1 MLEAKGNMLEMNA
14 DAICI
19 TTNGFVK
26 GNGASV
32 MGAGIARQIRD
43 LLPGIDKVLGQKI
56 AREGNNVHP
65 LIIHN
70 DMWIVSFPIKPIVEI
85 SDGTN
90 FVNHKFFEP
99 GTTIPGWACKAK
111 PDLIVQSCKQL
122 VKLAD
127 QYGWKKVLLPRP
139 GCGAGELQWK
149 DIKKV
154 IQPLLDDR
162 FVVCTY

>member
-1 MLEAKGNMLEMNA
+1 MTSESKGTVEA
-14 DAICI
+14 
-19 TTNGFVK
+19 V
-26 GNGASV
+26 
-32 MGAGIARQIRD
+32 
-43 LLPGIDKVLGQKI
+43 
-56 AREGNNVHP
+56 
-65 LIIHN
+65 
-70 DMWIVSFPIKPIVEI
+70 VET

-90 FVNHKFFEP
+90 FVNHKFFGP

-127 QYGWKKVLLPRP
+127 QYGWKKILLPRP

-149 DIKKV
+149 DIKKI